1 MGALHNRQGLR
12 KRLVQ
17 VCGTMEDGE
26 GCEDTVRRAGV
37 PRPCSGARLPASL
50 EHSVRRGVLRRPLAG
65 VELIDYALRDALQ
78 HLLREDAQQLP
89 AQVQRLEHRAV
100 LVRA

>member
-1 MGALHNRQGLR
+1 MRRHGAEGRGPQTMLR
-12 KRLVQ
+12 GQ
-17 VCGTMEDGE
+17 A
-26 GCEDTVRRAGV
+26 AG
-37 PRPCSGARLPASL
+37 RL

-89 AQVQRLEHRAV
+89 AQV
-100 LVRA
+100 